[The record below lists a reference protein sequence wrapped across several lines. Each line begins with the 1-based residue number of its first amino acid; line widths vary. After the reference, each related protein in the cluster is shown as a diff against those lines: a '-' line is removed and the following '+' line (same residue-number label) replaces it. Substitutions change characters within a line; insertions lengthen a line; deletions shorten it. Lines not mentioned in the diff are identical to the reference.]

1 MACQPNEPLVSKVD
15 KPFSISI
22 SISDELI
29 TAGDPIVVTVSNP
42 GTYIGP
48 AKIML
53 ESALSMKT
61 INISINKES
70 QFNIKGTLLEDAGLV
85 RITLFVGNELKD
97 KKNIIVKA
105 DNIVDPI
112 ELFTG
117 PNTIWVNNIQ
127 ESMVVALAKDQY
139 GNAAREGEDIL
150 YQSRYPDREKFRNSL
165 EVKNQLAYQIL
176 DSDFKSG
183 KIFSGTS
190 DERSSGKEQRI
201 DVIQLWPENIKIE
214 VIDILPYADSRQFY
228 KLSTNVL
235 KDVNGDIIPDGTL
248 VSFKTSFKKRK
259 SQYKAYTID
268 GVANVYIRNPEFPSN
283 WRIYAYVGNETVV
296 SNELDLIFESNVNQL
311 PINLTDEKVIVGPIT
326 SFIGQY
332 IPDGTKVHFFNNGKR
347 VTKESEDGYVYFSKP
362 RDLVKAK
369 IRVAGSTYEIENI
382 EKND

>member
-1 MACQPNEPLVSKVD
+1 LACQPNEPLVNTVD
-15 KPFSISI
+15 KSFSI

-29 TAGDPIVVTVSNP
+29 TAGDPLIVTVSNP
-42 GTYIGP
+42 DLYLGP
-48 AKIML
+48 AKIIL
-53 ESALSMKT
+53 ESALSTKT
-61 INISINKES
+61 LNISIKKQS
-70 QFNIKGTLLEDAGLV
+70 KFNIKGSQLEDAGLV
-85 RITLFVGNELKD
+85 KIMLLVGNELKD
-97 KKNIIVKA
+97 QKNILVTA
-105 DNIVDPI
+105 DDIVDPI

-117 PNTIWVNNIQ
+117 PNTIWVNDIQ

-150 YQSRYPDREKFRNSL
+150 YQSRYPDREESKNSI

-190 DERSSGKEQRI
+190 DELSSGKEQRI

-214 VIDILPYADSRQFY
+214 VVDLLPYADSRQFY
-228 KLSTNVL
+228 KLSTNVI

-248 VSFKTSFKKRK
+248 VSFKTRFKKRK

-296 SNELDLIFESNVNQL
+296 SNELELVFESNVNQL
-311 PINLTDEKVIVGPIT
+311 PINLTDKKVIVGPIT

-347 VTKESEDGYVYFSKP
+347 VTKESEEGYVYFSKP

-382 EKND
+382 ENND